1 MQNDFF
7 GYMGPLDKR
16 YCDIFFALGVLS
28 LISLVLGVVLGLM
41 NLMSQKN
48 KMVGFMNLVVATI
61 GPLVYYLVIGKMP
74 VIKIM
79 ISIIIQRTTFNG
91 CNIGIGH

>member
-28 LISLVLGVVLGLM
+28 LISLVLGVAIGVM

-48 KMVGFMNLVVATI
+48 KLVGAMNLVLATI
-61 GPLVYYLVIGKMP
+61 GPLVYYLVNRVLYQM
-74 VIKIM
+74 
-79 ISIIIQRTTFNG
+79 
-91 CNIGIGH
+91 CNKSL

>member
-7 GYMGPLDKR
+7 GYMGPLDKK

-28 LISLVLGVVLGLM
+28 LISLVLGVVIGLM

-48 KMVGFMNLVVATI
+48 KLMGFMNLVLATI
-61 GPLVYYLVIGKMP
+61 GPLVYYLVNRVLFQMC
-74 VIKIM
+74 IK
-79 ISIIIQRTTFNG
+79 SL
-91 CNIGIGH
+91 

>member
-28 LISLVLGVVLGLM
+28 LISLVLGVVIGVL
-41 NLMSQKN
+41 NVVTHKN
-48 KMVGFMNLVVATI
+48 KVMGFMNLVVATI
-61 GPLVYYLVIGKMP
+61 GPLIYYLVNRVLYQMCSK
-74 VIKIM
+74 
-79 ISIIIQRTTFNG
+79 SL
-91 CNIGIGH
+91 

>member
-61 GPLVYYLVIGKMP
+61 GPLVYYLVNRVLYQMCTK
-74 VIKIM
+74 
-79 ISIIIQRTTFNG
+79 SL
-91 CNIGIGH
+91 

>member
-28 LISLVLGVVLGLM
+28 LISLVLGVVIGVL
-41 NLMSQKN
+41 NVVTHKN
-48 KMVGFMNLVVATI
+48 KVMGFMNLLVATV
-61 GPLVYYLVIGKMP
+61 GPLIYYLVNRVLYQM
-74 VIKIM
+74 
-79 ISIIIQRTTFNG
+79 
-91 CNIGIGH
+91 CNKSL

>member
-7 GYMGPLDKR
+7 GYMGPLDKK
-16 YCDIFFALGVLS
+16 YCDLFFALGVLS

-48 KMVGFMNLVVATI
+48 KIGGFLNLVVATI
-61 GPLVYYLVIGKMP
+61 GPLVYYLVNRVLYQMCSK
-74 VIKIM
+74 
-79 ISIIIQRTTFNG
+79 SL
-91 CNIGIGH
+91 

>member
-16 YCDIFFALGVLS
+16 YCDIFYVLGILS
-28 LISLVLGVVLGLM
+28 LFSLVLGVVLGLM

-48 KMVGFMNLVVATI
+48 KVVGFMNLVIATI
-61 GPLVYYLVIGKMP
+61 GPLIYYLVNRVLYQMCSK
-74 VIKIM
+74 
-79 ISIIIQRTTFNG
+79 SL
-91 CNIGIGH
+91 

>member
-28 LISLVLGVVLGLM
+28 LISLVLGVVIGVL
-41 NLMSQKN
+41 NVVTHKN
-48 KMVGFMNLVVATI
+48 KVMGFMNLVVATI
-61 GPLVYYLVIGKMP
+61 GPIISYLALRVLYQM
-74 VIKIM
+74 
-79 ISIIIQRTTFNG
+79 
-91 CNIGIGH
+91 CNKSL

>member
-61 GPLVYYLVIGKMP
+61 GPLIYYLVNRVLYQMCSK
-74 VIKIM
+74 
-79 ISIIIQRTTFNG
+79 SL
-91 CNIGIGH
+91 

>member
-1 MQNDFF
+1 MQQDFF
-7 GYMGPLDKR
+7 GYMGPLDKK

-61 GPLVYYLVIGKMP
+61 GPLVYYLVNRILYQM
-74 VIKIM
+74 
-79 ISIIIQRTTFNG
+79 
-91 CNIGIGH
+91 CNKSL

>member
-7 GYMGPLDKR
+7 GYMGPLDKK

-28 LISLVLGVVLGLM
+28 LISLVLGVVIGVM

-48 KMVGFMNLVVATI
+48 KLVGAMNLVLATI
-61 GPLVYYLVIGKMP
+61 GPLVYYLVNRILFQMCVK
-74 VIKIM
+74 
-79 ISIIIQRTTFNG
+79 SL
-91 CNIGIGH
+91 

>member
-7 GYMGPLDKR
+7 GYMGPLDKK

-48 KMVGFMNLVVATI
+48 KLVGFMNLIVATI
-61 GPLVYYLVIGKMP
+61 GPLVYYLVNRMLYQ
-74 VIKIM
+74 M
-79 ISIIIQRTTFNG
+79 
-91 CNIGIGH
+91 CNKSL

>member
-61 GPLVYYLVIGKMP
+61 GPLVYYLVNRILYQMCSK
-74 VIKIM
+74 
-79 ISIIIQRTTFNG
+79 SL
-91 CNIGIGH
+91 

>member
-7 GYMGPLDKR
+7 GYMGPLDKK

-28 LISLVLGVVLGLM
+28 LISLVLGVVIGLM

-48 KMVGFMNLVVATI
+48 KLVGAMNLVLATI
-61 GPLVYYLVIGKMP
+61 GPLVYYLVNRILFQMCVK
-74 VIKIM
+74 
-79 ISIIIQRTTFNG
+79 SL
-91 CNIGIGH
+91 

>member
-1 MQNDFF
+1 MQNYFF

-61 GPLVYYLVIGKMP
+61 GPLVYYLVNRVLYQM
-74 VIKIM
+74 
-79 ISIIIQRTTFNG
+79 
-91 CNIGIGH
+91 CNKSL

>member
-48 KMVGFMNLVVATI
+48 KMVGFMNLLVATI
-61 GPLVYYLVIGKMP
+61 GPLVYYLVNRVLYQM
-74 VIKIM
+74 
-79 ISIIIQRTTFNG
+79 
-91 CNIGIGH
+91 CNKSL

>member
-16 YCDIFFALGVLS
+16 YCDIFFALGVFS

-41 NLMSQKN
+41 NIMSQKN
-48 KMVGFMNLVVATI
+48 KIMGLLNLLLATV
-61 GPLVYYLVIGKMP
+61 GPLIGYLT
-74 VIKIM
+74 
-79 ISIIIQRTTFNG
+79 QRVLYQMCSKTL
-91 CNIGIGH
+91 

>member
-7 GYMGPLDKR
+7 GYMGPLDRK

-28 LISLVLGVVLGLM
+28 LISLVLGVVIGLM

-48 KMVGFMNLVVATI
+48 KLMGFMNLVLATI
-61 GPLVYYLVIGKMP
+61 GPLVYYLVNRVLFQMC
-74 VIKIM
+74 IK
-79 ISIIIQRTTFNG
+79 SL
-91 CNIGIGH
+91 

>member
-48 KMVGFMNLVVATI
+48 KIQGFMNLLVATI
-61 GPLVYYLVIGKMP
+61 GPLVYYLVNRVLYQMCSK
-74 VIKIM
+74 
-79 ISIIIQRTTFNG
+79 SL
-91 CNIGIGH
+91 

>member
-48 KMVGFMNLVVATI
+48 KIVGFMNLIVATI
-61 GPLVYYLVIGKMP
+61 GPLVYYLVNRVLYQMCSK
-74 VIKIM
+74 
-79 ISIIIQRTTFNG
+79 TL
-91 CNIGIGH
+91 

>member
-41 NLMSQKN
+41 NLMTQKN
-48 KMVGFMNLVVATI
+48 KLMGFMNLVLATI
-61 GPLVYYLVIGKMP
+61 GPLVYYLVNRVLFQMC
-74 VIKIM
+74 IK
-79 ISIIIQRTTFNG
+79 SL
-91 CNIGIGH
+91 

>member
-61 GPLVYYLVIGKMP
+61 GPLVYYLVNRVLYQMCSK
-74 VIKIM
+74 
-79 ISIIIQRTTFNG
+79 SL
-91 CNIGIGH
+91 

>member
-16 YCDIFFALGVLS
+16 YCDIFFALGILS
-28 LISLVLGVVLGLM
+28 LFSLVLGVVFGLI

-48 KMVGFMNLVVATI
+48 KLGGFLHLVLATV
-61 GPLVYYLVIGKMP
+61 GPLIGYLT
-74 VIKIM
+74 
-79 ISIIIQRTTFNG
+79 QRVLYQM
-91 CNIGIGH
+91 CNKSL

>member
-28 LISLVLGVVLGLM
+28 LISLVLGVVIGVM

-48 KMVGFMNLVVATI
+48 KLLGTMNLVLATI
-61 GPLVYYLVIGKMP
+61 GPLVYYLLNRILYQMCVK
-74 VIKIM
+74 
-79 ISIIIQRTTFNG
+79 SL
-91 CNIGIGH
+91 

>member
-16 YCDIFFALGVLS
+16 YCDIFFVLGVLS

-48 KMVGFMNLVVATI
+48 KIVGFMNLVVATI
-61 GPLVYYLVIGKMP
+61 GPLVYYLVNRVLYQMCTK
-74 VIKIM
+74 
-79 ISIIIQRTTFNG
+79 SL
-91 CNIGIGH
+91 